1 MSPTDLDT
9 WLKKT
14 TLDDT
19 GLTRPPA
26 VALVSTHK
34 DEVRSIDHGYF
45 QSQFRVPV
53 YKEVGRPTHDSIKR
67 EQGLT
72 KVTNVFM
79 AQYSIPTDTNELSKL
94 PSRNDVETWWMSNE
108 QAINFRSEHGWTID
122 VEAASPQIFVG
133 THTAPSGTHDDDSG
147 VLGSDE
153 AYEQHYRFRD
163 SMLDALR
170 KSYLH
175 GWTLKGAHACFVTY
189 TQHAVKCK
197 NATIP
202 P

>member
-67 EQGLT
+67 EQVLT
-72 KVTNVFM
+72 KVTNAFM
-79 AQYSIPTDTNELSKL
+79 VQYTIPIDTNQLSKL
-94 PSRNDVETWWMSNE
+94 PSRTDVEVWWMSNE
-108 QAINFRSEHGWTID
+108 QTINLWSEHGLTSNITTFGIPCSMCCD
-122 VEAASPQIFVG
+122 NLICMVGRRPIRHESQVYGLFHNLKDEHTLTRSIITVRNFASSAGNSTEQLLSRLLCRPL
-133 THTAPSGTHDDDSG
+133 SG
-147 VLGSDE
+147 L
-153 AYEQHYRFRD
+153 
-163 SMLDALR
+163 
-170 KSYLH
+170 
-175 GWTLKGAHACFVTY
+175 
-189 TQHAVKCK
+189 
-197 NATIP
+197 
-202 P
+202 